1 LVWTVELS
9 EGARKDLKRL
19 DPQIAR
25 RILKFLSER
34 IATKEDPRRIG
45 EALEGS
51 RFGELWKYRS
61 GDWRM
66 ICRIEDERIVVL
78 VLKVA
83 HRRSAYERK

>member
-1 LVWTVELS
+1 MVWTVELS